1 MTSEPH
7 PPEGQPPVADPTPIK
22 TMAISKSKYT
32 NKGTPLG
39 PNVKDA
45 SIILKR
51 GMTIVILDLG
61 KHQSLVVM
69 TPMTWMVIYKIQFSV
84 WHYAYVKALT

>member
-1 MTSEPH
+1 MKHPMTSEPH
-7 PPEGQPPVADPTPIK
+7 PPPGQPSLADPTPIK
-22 TMAISKSKYT
+22 MMAISKSKYT
-32 NKGTPLG
+32 IKGTPLG

-61 KHQSLVVM
+61 KNQSFVVIM
-69 TPMTWMVIYKIQFSV
+69 PMTWMIN
-84 WHYAYVKALT
+84 L